1 MEAVLDPREDRR
13 QGARD
18 DGFLI
23 VLLRLFLLFTLVPVV
38 ELALLIRLGGL
49 LGLGPT
55 LLLVLGTG
63 AAGAWLAR
71 REGVRAWLAVRDE
84 LAGGQLPGEALV
96 HALLILVAGVVLITP
111 GVLTDVAGILLL
123 LPPVRRGLIA
133 RVRDR
138 FRAQLEA
145 GSIRVVGGPGARFTG
160 VHGDFGTR
168 PGARRPAR
176 RSRRPAG
183 REVVIE
189 DPEPETD

>member
-1 MEAVLDPREDRR
+1 M
-13 QGARD
+13 
-18 DGFLI
+18 
-23 VLLRLFLLFTLVPVV
+23 LLRLFLLFTLVPVV
-38 ELALLIRLGGL
+38 ELALLIRIGGL

-71 REGVRAWLAVRDE
+71 REGLRAWLAVRDE
-84 LAGGQLPGEALV
+84 LAGSQLPGESLV

-138 FRAQLEA
+138 FKAQLEA
-145 GSIRVVGGPGARFTG
+145 GNIRVAGGPGARFTG
-160 VHGDFGTR
+160 VYGDFGTR

-176 RSRRPAG
+176 GSRRPAG
-183 REVVIE
+183 REIVIE
-189 DPEPETD
+189 ENEPDSD